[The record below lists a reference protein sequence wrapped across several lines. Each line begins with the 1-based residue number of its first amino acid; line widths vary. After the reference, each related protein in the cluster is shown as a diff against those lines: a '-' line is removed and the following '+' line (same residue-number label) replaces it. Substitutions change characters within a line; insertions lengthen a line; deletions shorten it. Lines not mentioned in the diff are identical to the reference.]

1 MITDDLLVYLLF
13 QLIVLTINIIGLRKL
28 PLMLFFGLI
37 GTILLSV
44 PTLIA
49 FDDYYMMAVIFI
61 LINMT
66 IPVIGLSSAV
76 KGK

>member
-13 QLIVLTINIIGLRKL
+13 QLIILTINIIGLKKM
-28 PLMLFFGLI
+28 PLMLFFGII

-49 FDDYYMMAVIFI
+49 FGDYYLMAVLFI
-61 LINMT
+61 LINIT
-66 IPVIGLSSAV
+66 IPIIGLSSTM